1 MKKRMIFGAALLA
14 ALGFGTAQAG
24 EVDVTGRKVLVAY
37 YSYSGN
43 TKAVAEAIHAKVGGD
58 LFEIKAEGAQ
68 PCPRHSAARAGKTGE
83 GSCVAAGFYTCE
95 MIEYPCEE
103 CKTQH
108 KKDGYEQPPFFVS
121 VLIHCVPGKN
131 ASHAL
136 FL

>member
-1 MKKRMIFGAALLA
+1 MRKVKNHADDIDGQKKRKKQYPDPVWYGNSACSFQKKKKNHCDRKKEQWMI
-14 ALGFGTAQAG
+14 
-24 EVDVTGRKVLVAY
+24 EK
-37 YSYSGN
+37 SG
-43 TKAVAEAIHAKVGGD
+43 
-58 LFEIKAEGAQ
+58 FEIKAEGTQ

-103 CKTQH
+103 GKAQH

-131 ASHAL
+131 ASRAL